1 VSGAS
6 ASPRLGIARA
16 SREVVLLGFMPW
28 LPPPLPAIIKVQRWS
43 CLMIDRG
50 TSLQWRVDRAQPS
63 DRYQRTRPTQANYTK
78 TSANG
83 SVPGVARSG
92 LACSRTLAARTART
106 TAITAL
112 PSNRVVSRSRF
123 AAILAWV
130 SRRLVRGVANA
141 ATLAP

>member
-1 VSGAS
+1 
-6 ASPRLGIARA
+6 
-16 SREVVLLGFMPW
+16 
-28 LPPPLPAIIKVQRWS
+28 
-43 CLMIDRG
+43 MIDRG